1 MDPRHPL
8 NEAAAAAPLA
18 LRDLT
23 VRYGSVCA
31 LEGVDLRVPRGAV
44 GLLGPNGAGK
54 SSTLKAILGFV
65 RPASGS
71 IRVYGIDAA
80 QRQREVRRRIGYMPE
95 RDCYLAGLSGFRAV
109 ALAGELSGLPRRE
122 AYRRAHT
129 VLEYAGLGEARYRP
143 VEGYS
148 AGMRQR
154 VKLAQ
159 ALVHDPPLLFLDEPT
174 NGLDPEGRR
183 EMLALI
189 RDLTQRHAKDVIL
202 STHILNDAEALVDWV
217 AILRAGRVVRAGPI
231 REIIPAGRRSF
242 RVRFAGE
249 VATLPAALA
258 RHEIAGTLD
267 NRAAGLLSLP
277 ADADPGLLCRAA
289 AEAGAVVRS
298 LRPHTPTLEEAF
310 FHAMDETPC
319 RTD

>member
-1 MDPRHPL
+1 MDAHDPL
-8 NEAAAAAPLA
+8 SESPLS
-18 LRDLT
+18 LVLQDLT
-23 VRYGSVCA
+23 VRYGPVCA
-31 LEGVDLRVPRGAV
+31 LDGVNLNIPRGPV

-54 SSTLKAILGFV
+54 SSTLKAILGFA
-65 RPASGS
+65 RPTAGS

-80 QRQREVRRRIGYMPE
+80 RRRRDIRRRIGYMPE
-95 RDCYLAGLSGFRAV
+95 RDSYLAGLTGFRAV

-143 VEGYS
+143 IEGYS
-148 AGMRQR
+148 TGMRQR

-174 NGLDPEGRR
+174 NGLDPAGRR

-189 RDLTQRHAKDVIL
+189 RDLTHRHGKDVIL
-202 STHILNDAEALVDWV
+202 STHILNDAEALVEWV
-217 AILRAGRVVRAGPI
+217 AILQAGRVVRAGPI
-231 REIIPAGRRSF
+231 REIIPPGRRSF

-249 VATLPAALA
+249 VEALRALLA
-258 RHEIAGTLD
+258 RHEIEGSLD
-267 NRAAGLLSLP
+267 NRADGRLLLP
-277 ADADPGLLCRAA
+277 ADADPGLLCRVA
-289 AEAGAVVRS
+289 AEAGTVVRS

-310 FHAMDETPC
+310 FHALDETPC
-319 RTD
+319 QSD